1 MILRKS
7 VLKIGS
13 EIVVSIM
20 VVFSELTVQRW
31 QLMETCELLSGCVT
45 LVVRLVTMTFL
56 TGGLLLSK
64 VCWACNTC
72 CQISNKEHL
81 TEGQKLIL
89 LFSAHLVLLKA
100 FGNHRHCK
108 WIISSCHATGTGS
121 KLLLSIE
128 IILSID
134 TCELVGVS
142 HLLSDYKQD
151 YLFVYLVHFTNEM
164 IKTD

>member
-1 MILRKS
+1 MTTHGDLWIIKW
-7 VLKIGS
+7 VCH
-13 EIVVSIM
+13 
-20 VVFSELTVQRW
+20 
-31 QLMETCELLSGCVT
+31 TCCQISNYD
-45 LVVRLVTMTFL
+45 FL

-89 LFSAHLVLLKA
+89 LSSAHLVLLKA

-164 IKTD
+164 IKRD